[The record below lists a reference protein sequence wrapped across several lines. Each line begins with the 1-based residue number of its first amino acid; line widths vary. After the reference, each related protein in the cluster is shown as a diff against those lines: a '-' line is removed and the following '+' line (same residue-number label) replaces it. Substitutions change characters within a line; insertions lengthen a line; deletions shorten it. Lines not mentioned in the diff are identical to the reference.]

1 MIVVLKNINLT
12 FIQDNKNMNK
22 KLINEEI
29 ENIKYLLGYKPGKVI
44 SEQEQP
50 EMSEDNMYLKRRL
63 STIEELINK
72 YVNQVEEEETMFN
85 DEFEFADNIIS
96 WVIDDLTNYDYDE
109 KSYDELQELIKD
121 NFGEYIL
128 SQYTE
133 LDDNDFDDDDEDYDD
148 EDDF

>member
-12 FIQDNKNMNK
+12 FIQGNKNMNK

-133 LDDNDFDDDDEDYDD
+133 LDDNDFDDDDNDEDYD
-148 EDDF
+148 F

>member
-1 MIVVLKNINLT
+1 
-12 FIQDNKNMNK
+12 MNK

-133 LDDNDFDDDDEDYDD
+133 LDDNDFDDDDDD
-148 EDDF
+148 ENYVF

>member
-96 WVIDDLTNYDYDE
+96 WVIDDLTNYDYDK

-133 LDDNDFDDDDEDYDD
+133 LDDNDFDDDDENYD
-148 EDDF
+148 F

>member
-133 LDDNDFDDDDEDYDD
+133 LDDNDFDDDDDD
-148 EDDF
+148 ENYDF